1 MNTTTDQAAATT
13 DSAGTPAQATCRNCG
28 SPLHGPHCYACGQPV
43 KGLVRPLGNLF
54 GDLLDSVFN
63 VDTRIL
69 RTIPPLFAKPGFLT
83 TEYFAG
89 RQVRYVTPVRLFLF
103 LAIITF
109 FFAQLTTDVG
119 SDVDSGVVKVDPG
132 DSNDD
137 IGSAS
142 TVAEVEKARDAR
154 LANLAA
160 AKARMANTPAKTG
173 IGGIE
178 AGEAQVRATATER
191 IRQLR
196 EAQAKGEAP
205 PPPMQDSFNFK
216 VNGERW
222 DRQKNPLDT
231 WGPGFV
237 DGWVNDQIARANGNI
252 QRLKKDRT
260 AFKDAVLSA
269 VPTTLFVLVPVF
281 ALMLKL
287 AFVFKRRLY
296 MEHIVVALHSH
307 AFLCLDLLLVLLVR
321 ALESWVAQNPGALAS
336 GFGWIEGLL
345 ILWMPIYLLI
355 MQKRVYAQGWPMTL
369 LKYFLLGTCYTV
381 LLSFALVA
389 SAAIGLVAM

>member
-1 MNTTTDQAAATT
+1 MNDIA
-13 DSAGTPAQATCRNCG
+13 TPAPPPEAPPQVPCRNCG
-28 SPLHGPHCYACGQPV
+28 APLLGGHCYACGQPV

-83 TEYFAG
+83 NEYFAG
-89 RQVRYVTPVRLFLF
+89 RQVRYVTPVRLFFF

-119 SDVDSGVVKVDPG
+119 SDIVQVNVEDSNDN
-132 DSNDD
+132 DNDD

-369 LKYFLLGTCYTV
+369 LKYFLLGTCYTI

>member
-1 MNTTTDQAAATT
+1 MNTTTDQAAPTGPTADTAT
-13 DSAGTPAQATCRNCG
+13 TPAQATCRNCG

-83 TEYFAG
+83 NEYFAG
-89 RQVRYVTPVRLFLF
+89 RQVRYVTPVRLFFF

-109 FFAQLTTDVG
+109 FLAQLTT
-119 SDVDSGVVKVDPG
+119 SDFGKDAIRVDGG
-132 DSNDD
+132 NDS
-137 IGSAS
+137 IGSAT
-142 TVAEVEKARDAR
+142 TVADVERERDAR
-154 LANLAA
+154 LAEFAQAKKEMAGTPAA
-160 AKARMANTPAKTG
+160 AG
-173 IGGIE
+173 ITGIE
-178 AGEAQVRATATER
+178 AGETAVRATALER

-196 EAQAKGEAP
+196 DADARGEP
-205 PPPMQDSFNFK
+205 PPEPIQDNINFNI
-216 VNGERW
+216 NGKRW
-222 DRQKNPLDT
+222 DAQKNPVDT
-231 WGPGFV
+231 WAPSFV
-237 DGWVNDQIARANGNI
+237 DRWLNAQVARGNSNI
-252 QRLKKDRT
+252 KRLKQDPS

-281 ALMLKL
+281 ALMLKV
-287 AFVFKRRLY
+287 AYFFRRRLY
-296 MEHIVVALHSH
+296 MEHVVVALHSH
-307 AFLCLDLLLVLLVR
+307 AFLCLALLLVLLVR
-321 ALESWVAQNPGALAS
+321 ALEGWVAPNPGALAS
-336 GFGWIEGLL
+336 VFGWIEGLL
-345 ILWMPIYLLI
+345 ILWMPVYLLL

-381 LLSFALVA
+381 LLSFAILA